1 MSEKKVNS
9 LDMTQGNIAAQI
21 MKFVW
26 PVLVAS
32 IFQQLYNMTNQF
44 IVGNYVDEDTLSAVS
59 ACSAITSILIQMFA
73 GLGLGVGVVVSNSFG
88 ARNNEKLKSAV
99 RSSVLLS
106 VIGGLLI
113 VCISELLL
121 PMMMKL
127 ININDVLYP
136 IAEKYMRVYLLGS
149 VCVLTYNVFFYIF
162 RSIGD
167 TRHPLYY
174 LIVSSILNITLGIIF
189 VRVMHLNVTGTALAT
204 IIAQLAVD
212 ILCFNL
218 VQHNYLLKMDFSDF
232 AIDWEVIK
240 EVLRLGIPAGIQN
253 TLVGFSGVVIQAY
266 TNLFPNVVI
275 AGIGV
280 GQRVSSYAEMPMH
293 AIQTAA
299 TSFVGQNYGAGEHE
313 RVRHGIRF
321 CLMLCNVVALVLSTV
336 IFIFAEPLVAMFN
349 RNPDIVR
356 YGSEMVRYTVYGT
369 IFIGWSHIYN
379 GSCRGAGNVREPLF
393 IAVFSQFAIRYIFV
407 TIAFKISFSLV
418 NIYFAHVIGSVAA
431 GILASLYFNLSK
443 WTKDNHLRA

>member
-88 ARNNEKLKSAV
+88 ARKNEKLKSAV

-136 IAEKYMRVYLLGS
+136 IAEKYMRVYL
-149 VCVLTYNVFFYIF
+149 
-162 RSIGD
+162 
-167 TRHPLYY
+167 
-174 LIVSSILNITLGIIF
+174 
-189 VRVMHLNVTGTALAT
+189 
-204 IIAQLAVD
+204 
-212 ILCFNL
+212 
-218 VQHNYLLKMDFSDF
+218 
-232 AIDWEVIK
+232 
-240 EVLRLGIPAGIQN
+240 
-253 TLVGFSGVVIQAY
+253 
-266 TNLFPNVVI
+266 
-275 AGIGV
+275 
-280 GQRVSSYAEMPMH
+280 
-293 AIQTAA
+293 
-299 TSFVGQNYGAGEHE
+299 
-313 RVRHGIRF
+313 
-321 CLMLCNVVALVLSTV
+321 
-336 IFIFAEPLVAMFN
+336 
-349 RNPDIVR
+349 
-356 YGSEMVRYTVYGT
+356 
-369 IFIGWSHIYN
+369 
-379 GSCRGAGNVREPLF
+379 
-393 IAVFSQFAIRYIFV
+393 
-407 TIAFKISFSLV
+407 
-418 NIYFAHVIGSVAA
+418 
-431 GILASLYFNLSK
+431 
-443 WTKDNHLRA
+443 